1 MKLLVSA
8 LPKPACSHCRKLRAG
23 GAPGCGGASVA
34 RSATM
39 AATSSSGSRQTL
51 AWIG

>member
-8 LPKPACSHCRKLRAG
+8 LPKPASSHCRKLRLG
-23 GAPGCGGASVA
+23 GVPGNCGLSVA
-34 RSATM
+34 KSATM
-39 AATSSSGSRQTL
+39 VATSSSGSRHTL